1 MIDGKFLLGL
11 LITSFFLHGVQ
22 AIWMCIIV
30 VSLREVERKV
40 DEDEVS

>member
-1 MIDGKFLLGL
+1 MCDEKFLLGL

-22 AIWMCIIV
+22 AIWTYIIV

-40 DEDEVS
+40 DEDEVN